1 MTANY
6 MAVFCSKQ
14 VQPHNTAIPSPSLG
28 HAQLCRTNVGCY
40 ILFFKRYFSWIDYYD
55 FRRRKYLWSRWRPS
69 VVDRVIRITA
79 WGFSQSP
86 EEIWRQ
92 RHALQSSFLPN
103 ITNSVPEW
111 DKVQTVLLSFIQQQ
125 DSGIKTDPK

>member
-14 VQPHNTAIPSPSLG
+14 VQPHNTASPSPSLG

-55 FRRRKYLWSRWRPS
+55 FRRRKYLWSRWRPR

-103 ITNSVPEW
+103 ITNLFQNGTRFRLFCSH
-111 DKVQTVLLSFIQQQ
+111 LSSHKIQ
-125 DSGIKTDPK
+125 G